1 MESKG
6 EKIRVLFRGWFEI
19 PQSYLKIIIY
29 ILITWQYI
37 NL

>member
-19 PQSYLKIIIY
+19 PHSYLKIFKDI
-29 ILITWQYI
+29 
-37 NL
+37 